1 MVNKSIKDKLR
12 SIAEFRDITYYY
24 RELGKYIYRG
34 YLPFDIVN
42 SFQASELKKYAY
54 FSEFMHKNKLVPRKT
69 MNIPQAV
76 SGYIVKQMYAE
87 YPQISVPDERQNDV
101 LQQIL
106 SENDFNLHEKES
118 FEAQLHIGDRII
130 KPYIEQGKIRFDY
143 ITGDNFF
150 VTRTEN
156 YKITSGIFMSTKK
169 VKEKGKTIYYTRVEW
184 HYDLNELLS
193 QEEMLE
199 GKRVVGRGI
208 KVELYKSDDPNERFK
223 TTAFSDLQKIFG
235 ELRDEKDEIIP
246 GMPIPTFVYIK
257 NPQGNN
263 KDLNDP
269 RGLGILMNTLDAI
282 ISADEAFHAKS
293 TDNVYGSMQ
302 KLVPEIATESIY
314 DTRTE
319 AYVRHHNPTDPSI
332 MVYRTNDLSE
342 SMPTAYAPGLRTGFH
357 TQSINTDL
365 DIICTNVGISPG
377 ALRYDGK
384 SMVTATQVLTEK
396 SETARTI
403 KFFEAVNEE
412 AFKQLLVL
420 IQFYYNTYI
429 KANFFTFEKPD
440 ITVQFFDNII
450 SDDDSKLQRMKMDS
464 DDGTIPKW
472 RYISSAY
479 GLNEDEA
486 RQWLLEA
493 MQEQALVMAGA
504 EQFFD
509 DSPDG
514 EVQDEEVEEEPVEE
528 EEQQEE

>member
-1 MVNKSIKDKLR
+1 MTNKTIKDKLR

-34 YLPFDIVN
+34 YLPFDIVS
-42 SFQASELKKYAY
+42 SFKAQELKRYAY
-54 FSEFMHKNKLVPRKT
+54 FSEFMYKNKLTPRKT
-69 MNIPQAV
+69 MNIPQAI

-87 YPQISVPDERQNDV
+87 YPEITVPDARQNQV

-106 SENDFNLHEKES
+106 DESDFDLHEKES

-130 KPYIEQGKIRFDY
+130 KPYIDQGRIKFDF

-150 VTRTEN
+150 VTKTDN
-156 YKITSGIFMSTKK
+156 YRIISGIFMSTKK
-169 VKEKGKTIYYTRVEW
+169 LKEKGKTVYYTRVEW
-184 HYDLNELLS
+184 HYDLNELMN
-193 QEEMLE
+193 EEE
-199 GKRVVGRGI
+199 RIGGKQVVGRGI
-208 KVELYKSDDPNERFK
+208 RVELYKSDDPNERFK
-223 TTAFSDLQKIFG
+223 TTAFSDLQKVFG
-235 ELRDEKDEIIP
+235 EMRDQQDEVIP
-246 GMPIPTFVYIK
+246 GLDVPTFVYIK

-269 RGLGILMNTLDAI
+269 RGLGILMNTLDAV

-293 TDNVYGSMQ
+293 TDNVYGGMQ
-302 KLVPEIATESIY
+302 KMVPEIATESIY

-319 AYVRHHNPTDPSI
+319 SYIRHHNPNDPSI
-332 MVYRTNDLSE
+332 VVYRTNDLTE
-342 SMPTAYAPGLRTGFH
+342 SMPTAYAPSLRTGFH
-357 TQSINTDL
+357 IQSINTDL

-396 SETARTI
+396 SETARTV
-403 KFFEAVNEE
+403 KFFEATNEE
-412 AFKQLLVL
+412 AFKKLVLL

-429 KANFFTFEKPD
+429 RPNFFTFTKED
-440 ITVQFFDNII
+440 INVQWFDNII

-472 RYISSAY
+472 RYIASAY

-486 RQWLLEA
+486 KQWLFDALE
-493 MQEQALVMAGA
+493 EQAIMMASS

-514 EVQDEEVEEEPVEE
+514 EMPEEDIE
-528 EEQQEE
+528 EEQLEE